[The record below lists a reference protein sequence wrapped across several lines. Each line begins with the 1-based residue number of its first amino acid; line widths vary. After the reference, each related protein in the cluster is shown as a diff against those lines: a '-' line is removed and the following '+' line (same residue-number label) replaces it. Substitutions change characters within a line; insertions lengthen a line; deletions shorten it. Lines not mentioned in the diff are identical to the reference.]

1 MSVEDAVTSPLLADN
16 LHMKLLYLENRG
28 EGHTILDK
36 MVLIGFPLK
45 NCSKLGGPQWEQIQ
59 ATL

>member
-1 MSVEDAVTSPLLADN
+1 LLADD

-28 EGHTILDK
+28 EVHTMLDK

-45 NCSKLGGPQWEQIQ
+45 NCSKLEGPRWEQI
-59 ATL
+59 